1 MKMWRSLLLGMG
13 AVSSLAVSV
22 QAQPKQTVAIRVGT
36 IETAQECTLYQGIK
50 YSNDSRSS
58 GSNSGY
64 VSASGSGYASPYGGG
79 GSSSVSG
86 GYNSSYSA
94 SSKTRFE
101 TFFVKDCTSNFEGV
115 RSAMEAA
122 LASTG
127 TIIVGGGGYVLS
139 GRVEDVVPVASGYA
153 DRAVNGQ
160 AYGSVSNGLKVTMSF
175 KVADKSGRVVFG
187 YPIVTEIETDY
198 AGTARGTTTASVSS
212 GEGLYSILQQRLA
225 LAASR
230 KIAFHFQPL
239 VVSQGGGRRIQLNY
253 GAPLLETGA
262 MLSVTSTEGAVAARY
277 RVTSVSTGTA
287 LAEQIGDADSRSI
300 TAGSVAVV
308 IEKGDPAA
316 NQSVLERVELP

>member
-1 MKMWRSLLLGMG
+1 M
-13 AVSSLAVSV
+13 
-22 QAQPKQTVAIRVGT
+22 
-36 IETAQECTLYQGIK
+36 
-50 YSNDSRSS
+50 
-58 GSNSGY
+58 
-64 VSASGSGYASPYGGG
+64 
-79 GSSSVSG
+79 SG
-86 GYNSSYSA
+86 GYSSSYSA

-101 TFFVKDCTSNFEGV
+101 TFFVKDCANKFEGV

-127 TIIVGGGGYVLS
+127 SVILGGGGYVLS
-139 GRVEDVVPVASGYA
+139 GRVEDVVPEKAGT
-153 DRAVNGQ
+153 GK
-160 AYGSVSNGLKVTMSF
+160 AYGTVSNGLKVTMSF
-175 KVADKSGRVVFG
+175 KVTDKAGRVVFG
-187 YPIVTEIETDY
+187 YPIVTEIETGY
-198 AGTARGTTTASVSS
+198 ASTARGTTSASVSS
-212 GEGLYSILQQRLA
+212 GEGLYSILQQQLA

-262 MLSVTSTEGAVAARY
+262 MLSVTGSEGAVAARY

-300 TAGSVAVV
+300 KAGSVAVV

>member
-58 GSNSGY
+58 GSSGGY

-86 GYNSSYSA
+86 GYSSSYSA

-127 TIIVGGGGYVLS
+127 SIIVGGGGYVLS
-139 GRVEDVVPVASGYA
+139 GRVEDVVPVASGYV
-153 DRAVNGQ
+153 DRGGTGK
-160 AYGSVSNGLKVTMSF
+160 AYGTVSNGLKVTMSF
-175 KVADKSGRVVFG
+175 KVADKAGRVVFG

-198 AGTARGTTTASVSS
+198 ASTARGTTAASVSS
-212 GEGLYSILQQRLA
+212 GEGLYSILQQQLA

-262 MLSVTSTEGAVAARY
+262 ILSVTSTEGAAAARY